1 MFSIMVGIT
10 LIIITS
16 ISGFLIGKS
25 IGLVLLKYFNLD
37 IINNKFLGE
46 PISK

>member
-1 MFSIMVGIT
+1 MFVIMVGIT
-10 LIIITS
+10 LIITS

-46 PISK
+46 PIYF